1 MTNKDWREEFYKE
14 FDVTN
19 YGSRMITIKREH
31 GGMHTR
37 NLESF
42 IKSLLEQERKAAK
55 KELIE
60 ELKEIAK
67 DKKFSSEE
75 TDITAGW
82 NMGIDKLLNE
92 ACKITKSKVQT
103 YNLDPDI

>member
-1 MTNKDWREEFYKE
+1 MTNKDWRRKLEALLRDNAHYPEKIFVEEA
-14 FDVTN
+14 
-19 YGSRMITIKREH
+19 
-31 GGMHTR
+31 
-37 NLESF
+37 LELC
-42 IKSLLEQERKAAK
+42 IPLVESLLEQERKAAK